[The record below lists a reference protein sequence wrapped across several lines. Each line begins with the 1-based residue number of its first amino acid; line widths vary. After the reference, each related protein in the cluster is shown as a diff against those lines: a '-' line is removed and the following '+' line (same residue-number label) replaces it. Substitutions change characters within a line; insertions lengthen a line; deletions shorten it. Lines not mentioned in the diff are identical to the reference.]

1 MEKKTLTYGDLKCR
15 KQKMRNEGTIVT
27 HMEEYI
33 ETINAIKDAE
43 LMLLRSITFDEAYG
57 ELVKPKKRIK
67 VAIAIGITVAALVLA
82 LLLSGCHTVDGI
94 GGDLKAWSSPYI
106 QTQEK

>member
-15 KQKMRNEGTIVT
+15 K
-27 HMEEYI
+27 
-33 ETINAIKDAE
+33 AE
-43 LMLLRSITFDEAYG
+43 LQDEMEKGYFVQNIKEYRWILKAIREVETWLLWSIFC
-57 ELVKPKKRIK
+57 LIMF
-67 VAIAIGITVAALVLA
+67 VAV
-82 LLLSGCHTVDGI
+82 GCHTVDGI